1 MGFFKDMAR
10 LTRMGNEQLDRLD
23 VKGRLAEAQQ
33 RLDALTATT
42 AGPAGPLDGVAVTA
56 QATVVRAR
64 DTGVLVNG
72 MPTVEVELMV
82 LLPTGVP
89 AQVTR
94 SLTASPLHLH
104 RLQPG
109 RQVDV
114 RLDPADPQNTLL
126 LAL

>member
-1 MGFFKDMAR
+1 MGFFKDVR
-10 LTRMGNEQLDRLD
+10 TLSKMGNEQLAQMD

-33 RLDALTATT
+33 QLDALTATAAT
-42 AGPAGPLDGVAVTA
+42 PGPLDGVAVTA
-56 QATVVRAR
+56 QATIVRAQ

-94 SLTASPLHLH
+94 SVTASPLHLH